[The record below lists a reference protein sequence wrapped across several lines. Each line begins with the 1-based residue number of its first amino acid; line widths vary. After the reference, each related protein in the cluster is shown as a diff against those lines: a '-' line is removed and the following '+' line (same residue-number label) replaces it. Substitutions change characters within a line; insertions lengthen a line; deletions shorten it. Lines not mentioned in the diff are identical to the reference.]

1 MLKTSEFLSSN
12 LVFSLDDAVRELAP
26 PGGRAGA
33 VERLRHYLETGRLR
47 SVSKGVYVVT
57 KGSSPNRISPN
68 YFHVALAARFDAI
81 FSYHSAFELLGCAHS
96 IWHVCTL
103 YTARRRR
110 PLRLDYDKIEFLN
123 DPSPLPDRHLGTETV
138 EYDGKQ
144 LETTGPERTLV
155 ECLLRPGRV
164 GGIEEFINSAGG
176 LPAPKLDLIEEI
188 LKLYNTKHL
197 YAAVGWYLERC
208 QEAWNVPSDFLE
220 RLEKHRPSSPQYL
233 ERRSGFGKL
242 FPRWNLI
249 LPRFVVRMGGLDEP

>member
-1 MLKTSEFLSSN
+1 MLKTAEFLSSN
-12 LVFSLDDAVRELAP
+12 PVFSLDDAVRELAP
-26 PGGRAGA
+26 PGGRTGA

-57 KGSSPNRISPN
+57 KGSSQHRISPN
-68 YFHVALAARFDAI
+68 CFHVAVAARSDAI
-81 FSYHSAFELLGCAHS
+81 FSYHSALELLGCAHS

-110 PLRLDYDKIEFLN
+110 PLHLDYDKIEFLN

-138 EYDGKQ
+138 EYDGKL

-155 ECLLRPGRV
+155 EGLLRPGRV
-164 GGIEEFINSAGG
+164 GGIEEYINSVGG
-176 LPAPKLDLIEEI
+176 LSAPKLDLIEEI

-233 ERRSGFGKL
+233 ERRTGFGRL

-249 LPRFVVRMGGLDEP
+249 LPRFVVRMGEMDEP

>member
-12 LVFSLDDAVRELAP
+12 PVFSLDDVVRELAP
-26 PGGRAGA
+26 PGGRVGA

-57 KGSSPNRISPN
+57 KASSPNRISPN
-68 YFHVALAARFDAI
+68 CLHVALAARADAI
-81 FSYHSAFELLGCAHS
+81 FSYHSALELLGCAHS

-123 DPSPLPDRHLGTETV
+123 DPSFMKNRHLGTEMV
-138 EYDGKQ
+138 EYDGK
-144 LETTGPERTLV
+144 LLKTTGPERTLV
-155 ECLLRPGRV
+155 ESLLHPGRV
-164 GGIEEFINSAGG
+164 GGIEEFLNSAGA

-188 LKLYNTKHL
+188 LKLYCTKHL
-197 YAAVGWYLERC
+197 YAAIGWYLERC
-208 QEAWNVPSDFLE
+208 QEAWNIPSSFLE

-233 ERRSGFGKL
+233 ERRRGFGKL

-249 LPRFVVRMGGLDEP
+249 FPSFVERMGGLDEP

>member
-1 MLKTSEFLSSN
+1 MLKTTEFLSLN
-12 LVFSLDDAVRELAP
+12 PVFTLDDVVRELAP

-33 VERLRHYLETGRLR
+33 VERLRHYVETGRLR

-57 KGSSPNRISPN
+57 KGSAPNRISPN
-68 YFHVALAARFDAI
+68 YFHVALAARSDAI
-81 FSYHSAFELLGCAHS
+81 FSYHSALELLGCAHS

-110 PLRLDYDKIEFLN
+110 PLHLDYDKLEFLT
-123 DPSPLPDRHLGTETV
+123 DPIQLPDRHLGTEMV
-138 EYDGKQ
+138 EYDGKL

-155 ECLLRPGRV
+155 EGLLRPGRV

-208 QEAWNVPSDFLE
+208 KEAWNVPSDFLD
-220 RLEKHRPSSPQYL
+220 RLEKNRPSSPQYL